1 VEDLDRLDPERL
13 RRHLVKRLKRLG
25 YRVTLTAHDEAA

>member
-1 VEDLDRLDPERL
+1 VEDLDRLDSERL
-13 RRHLVKRLKRLG
+13 RRHLVKRQERLG